1 MKDVGFLRILPR
13 QIVLMNV
20 SLEQLLSLSYIE
32 QFLFR
37 KDISHLK
44 QIRSIIERK
53 IMPAI
58 TAQSNYQNT
67 FNYMQKIEKNMFEV
81 SSSTVDH
88 SAMLQKIVQIN
99 IAVFR
104 NIFGFAMLNFGYR
117 LSSWLSEICLYKT
130 PGAIFNH
137 SPLFSP
143 IQHDLV
149 SQPCVFSLKTSTVS
163 NCPEKRYWK
172 QHAVQSES
180 WNLSTTVY

>member
-104 NIFGFAMLNFGYR
+104 NIFGFAMLNFLAIGYLLGYQR
-117 LSSWLSEICLYKT
+117 YAFIRRREQFLIILLSFRPYNTISCLSLASF
-130 PGAIFNH
+130 P
-137 SPLFSP
+137 
-143 IQHDLV
+143 
-149 SQPCVFSLKTSTVS
+149 
-163 NCPEKRYWK
+163 
-172 QHAVQSES
+172 
-180 WNLSTTVY
+180 